1 MIVRGLVSLFC
12 TRPPS
17 PPPNLPVSH
26 TTLSHKNHK
35 TLFCTID
42 FHHAYASIIYPKVTF
57 PHTIFFTDWS
67 SLLPFSW
74 LSLFLFHTYAAW
86 KKLTCFW
93 ILLSFNL
100 WNLRFSSLA
109 PWVNRTCRRRFG
121 WCHGLWDAEVRRVPS
136 NDSNHPYKNRIL
148 HKKASIFGDT
158 PFMET
163 PRWRIQQFFSSDQSV
178 KQCSGPFSQWLEPT
192 ASVGSSAESAPSG
205 HCLSTVRLGSVRLTW
220 STRSAHS
227 TIDDFKVQWCKTS
240 QCVSQRPW
248 RWSVPTWQE
257 LPLFP
262 EDGPSGPLWLSDAPR
277 DAAADINND
286 DKGINYS
293 WLEPEMLRLSVWI
306 ISKDN
311 DDHVNCYITSAR
323 ALVPS

>member
-178 KQCSGPFSQWLEPT
+178 KQCSGPFSQLLEPT
-192 ASVGSSAESAPSG
+192 ASVGSQ
-205 HCLSTVRLGSVRLTW
+205 LRVRLVDT
-220 STRSAHS
+220 
-227 TIDDFKVQWCKTS
+227 
-240 QCVSQRPW
+240 VSQQFALDQSDWHDQRAVPTQQLMTLRSSGVRPVSVSVNGPEGDPYQPGRSSPCSLRTGLLDPCGWAMRPW
-248 RWSVPTWQE
+248 RRCWY
-257 LPLFP
+257 
-262 EDGPSGPLWLSDAPR
+262 
-277 DAAADINND
+277 NND

>member
-12 TRPPS
+12 TRPPY
-17 PPPNLPVSH
+17 PPPNPPVSH
-26 TTLSHKNHK
+26 TTLSQNSF
-35 TLFCTID
+35 LYNNWF
-42 FHHAYASIIYPKVTF
+42 SSRLRIYPKVTF

-93 ILLSFNL
+93 ILRSFNL

-121 WCHGLWDAEVRRVPS
+121 WCHGLWDAEVWRVPS

-148 HKKASIFGDT
+148 RKKASMFGDT

-163 PRWRIQQFFSSDQSV
+163 PKWRIQQFLSSDQSV

-192 ASVGSSAESAPSG
+192 ASVGQLRARLVAVS
-205 HCLSTVRLGSVRLTW
+205 LSTVPLGDLGAVRTW

-227 TIDDFKVQWCKTS
+227 TIDDFKVQCKTS

-262 EDGPSGPLWLSDAPR
+262 EDGPSGPLWLGDAPVTPLL
-277 DAAADINND
+277 I
-286 DKGINYS
+286 
-293 WLEPEMLRLSVWI
+293 
-306 ISKDN
+306 
-311 DDHVNCYITSAR
+311 
-323 ALVPS
+323 